1 MTESITTKHARPGVK
16 TTMLLQDLRFALRS
30 FLRSPRF
37 TIPAVIALAL
47 GIGATSAIFSVVRG
61 VMLEPL
67 PYRDPDRIVAIWENR
82 LDRNRPRNVV
92 SAANFVEWR
101 ERSKSFEY
109 LGMVGPARLN
119 IELNNQPYEVEGFMA
134 SADALAALGT
144 QPQLGRLYTPA
155 EDLAGAPRVMV
166 ISHEFWQTRLGGRGD
181 VLGQTLTVNQ
191 LPREIIGVMPPR
203 FTIEGAPGGYFVPYG
218 WTVEQ
223 LRRAPGRG
231 SSHGIARLREGVTFE
246 QAYGEMRALMSQLVT
261 EAPQRNTN
269 WSITLVPIHEQTV
282 DQIRPALY
290 VLSGAVL
297 LVLLIACVNVAN
309 LLLARS
315 TVRQRE
321 LGLRTALGAARGRLL
336 RQMLTESM
344 LLSLVGGVF
353 GLALAFAFHRGLLV
367 LIADRIPV
375 PRLDQVALDAP
386 VMLFTLVLSLLTGLI
401 FGMLPAVFASGH
413 ANDALRE
420 GGRHGSGPRARRAL
434 GTLVVTEIA
443 LSLVLLAG
451 AGLLIRSFI
460 ALQNVD
466 PGMRTAGVLTARVTL
481 SGQRYATP
489 KDIGNFYNQALSK
502 IEAIPGVESASAVS
516 FLPMAGLGIGTS
528 FHRLDR
534 EKPQPGQ
541 LPSTDVKP
549 VAPHFFRTMGIA
561 QIAGRDFTTM
571 DTLESPQV
579 AVVNQAMVRQQFPNE
594 DPIGKRLNVSIGSA
608 AGGMNV
614 EIVGVVGDIKMVTL
628 DGTVNPAVYIPHSQ
642 LPIGLM
648 TFVVRTPLEPTS
660 LTPRVAAAVREV
672 DASLPL
678 ADVAAMDDVVN
689 ATLARPRTVST
700 LIVVF
705 ALIALVLAG
714 VGVYGVMA
722 YSVSQRTQEIGV
734 RMALGATTQSV
745 FRMMLGDALRL
756 VTIGV
761 VAGVVAAAWLSQF
774 LTSMLFQTGR
784 FDAITFAVTALVL
797 GLVAT
802 VASFVPARRGM
813 KITPVEALRAE

>member
-1 MTESITTKHARPGVK
+1 
-16 TTMLLQDLRFALRS
+16 MLIQDLKFAVRS
-30 FLRSPRF
+30 FLRAPRF
-37 TIPAVIALAL
+37 TVPAVVALAL

-61 VMLEPL
+61 VMLEAL
-67 PYRDPDRIVAIWENR
+67 PYQDPERIVSVWENR

-101 ERSKSFEY
+101 ERNKSFEY
-109 LGMVGPARLN
+109 LGMVGPARQNIVLN
-119 IELNNQPYEVEGFMA
+119 GQPEEIAGFFT

-144 QPQLGRLYTPA
+144 QPQMGRLYTPD
-155 EDLAGAPRVMV
+155 EDLASAERVMV
-166 ISHEFWQTRLGGRGD
+166 ISHEFWQTRLGGRSD
-181 VLGQTLTVNQ
+181 VLGLSLTMNQ
-191 LPREIIGVMPPR
+191 QPRTIVGVMPPR
-203 FTIEGAPGGYFVPYG
+203 FNIEGAPAPYLIPYG

-246 QAYGEMRALMSQLVT
+246 QAYDDMRGLMTQLQK

-282 DQIRPALY
+282 DQIRPALL

-344 LLSLVGGVF
+344 LLALVGGAA
-353 GLALAFAFHRGLLV
+353 GMAFAYAFHRGLLTLV
-367 LIADRIPV
+367 ANRIPV
-375 PRLDQVALDAP
+375 PRIEQVSLDGTV
-386 VMLFTLVLSLLTGLI
+386 VMFTIVLSLATGLV
-401 FGMLPAVFASGH
+401 FGIVPAVFATGT

-434 GTLVVTEIA
+434 GTLVVAEIA

-451 AGLLIRSFI
+451 AGLLIRSFL

-466 PGMRTAGVLTARVTL
+466 PGMRTEGVLTARVTL
-481 SGQRYATP
+481 SGQRYNTP
-489 KDIGNFYNQALSK
+489 KATSDFYTNVVSR
-502 IEAIPGVESASAVS
+502 IEAIPGVEDAGAVS
-516 FLPMAGLGIGTS
+516 FLPMTGLGIGTS
-528 FHRLDR
+528 FYRLDQA
-534 EKPQPGQ
+534 KPSDGQ
-541 LPSTDVKP
+541 LPGTDVRP
-549 VAPHFFRTMGIA
+549 VTPNFFRTMGIPH
-561 QIAGRDFTTM
+561 IAGRDFSAAETV
-571 DTLESPQV
+571 ESPQV
-579 AVVNQAMVRQQFPNE
+579 AIVNQTMVRQFFPNE
-594 DPIGKRLNVSIGSA
+594 DPIGKRLHVSIGRPE
-608 AGGMNV
+608 GVDV
-614 EIVGVVGDIKMVTL
+614 EIVGVVDDIKMTAL
-628 DGTVNPAVYIPHSQ
+628 DADINPAVYLPHTQ
-642 LPIGLM
+642 LAIGLM

-660 LTPRVAAAVREV
+660 LANSVAAAVRSE
-672 DASLPL
+672 DPNLPL
-678 ADVAAMDDVVN
+678 ADVATMEQVVGN
-689 ATLARPRTVST
+689 TLARPRTVST
-700 LIVVF
+700 LLIVF
-705 ALIALVLAG
+705 AVIALTLAG

-734 RMALGATTQSV
+734 RMALGATTGSV
-745 FRMMLGDALRL
+745 FTMMLGDAMKL

-774 LTSMLFQTGR
+774 LASMLFQIGR
-784 FDAITFAVTALVL
+784 FDAATFAITTLVL
-797 GLVAT
+797 AAVAT
-802 VASFVPARRGM
+802 VASYVPARRGM

>member
-1 MTESITTKHARPGVK
+1 
-16 TTMLLQDLRFALRS
+16 MLLQDLRFAVRS

-37 TIPAVIALAL
+37 TVPAVIALAL

-82 LDRNRPRNVV
+82 LDRNRPRNVIA
-92 SAANFVEWR
+92 SANFVEWR

-109 LGMVGPARLN
+109 LGMVGPGRLN
-119 IELNNQPYEVEGFMA
+119 IVLNNQPFEVQGFFA

-144 QPQLGRLYTPA
+144 QPQLGRLYTAA
-155 EDLAGAPRVMV
+155 EDLEGAPRVMV
-166 ISHEFWQTRLGGRGD
+166 ISHEFWQTRLGGRSD
-181 VLGQTLTVNQ
+181 VLGQMLTVNQ
-191 LPREIIGVMPPR
+191 QPREIVGVMPPR
-203 FTIEGAPGGYFVPYG
+203 FTIEGTPGAYFVPYG
-218 WTVEQ
+218 WTVER
-223 LRRAPGRG
+223 LRRSPGRG
-231 SSHGIARLREGVTFE
+231 SSHGIARLRDGVTFE
-246 QAYGEMRALMSQLVT
+246 QAYSEMRTLMSQLAT

-336 RQMLTESM
+336 RQMLTESI

-386 VMLFTLVLSLLTGLI
+386 VMLFTLVLSLLTGVI

-434 GTLVVTEIA
+434 GTLVVAEIA

-466 PGMRTAGVLTARVTL
+466 PGMRTDGVLTARVSL

-489 KDIGNFYNQALSK
+489 KDIGNFYSQALSK

-534 EKPQPGQ
+534 AKPEPGQ
-541 LPSTDVKP
+541 LPGTDVKP
-549 VAPHFFRTMGIA
+549 VAPNFFRTMRIP
-561 QIAGRDFTTM
+561 QIAGRDFNAM

-579 AVVNQAMVRQQFPNE
+579 AIVNQAMVRQQFPNE
-594 DPIGKRLNVSIGSA
+594 DPIGKRLNVSIGNA
-608 AGGMNV
+608 EGGMNV

-628 DGTVNPAVYIPHSQ
+628 DGTVNPAVYIPYTQ
-642 LPIGLM
+642 LPIGVM
-648 TFVVRTPLEPTS
+648 TFVVKTPLEPTS

-672 DASLPL
+672 DANLPL
-678 ADVAAMDDVVN
+678 ADVASMDSVVN

-700 LIVVF
+700 LIMVF
-705 ALIALVLAG
+705 AAIALVLAG

-756 VTIGV
+756 VGIGV
-761 VAGVVAAAWLSQF
+761 VTGVVAAAWLSQF

-784 FDAITFAVTALVL
+784 FDAITFVATAVVL

-802 VASFVPARRGM
+802 LASYVPARRGM
-813 KITPVEALRAE
+813 KVTPVEALRAE